1 MSRMPRLLV
10 LLVPALLSACGAGSR
25 SSADPTT
32 QVLISGPILGPD
44 GTSFCTTLPGARIRV
59 EAVDSTGQAVQSS
72 ESRCPTDNFFLVV
85 PPGRYT
91 LRLAGLPDSVS
102 TAPQDA
108 AQVDAQRD
116 VELPVQL
123 GVRE

>member
-1 MSRMPRLLV
+1 MSRMPRLVV

-91 LRLAGLPDSVS
+91 LRLAGLPDSLS
-102 TAPQDA
+102 TSQQDA
-108 AQVDAQRD
+108 AQVDARRD

>member
-85 PPGRYT
+85 PSGRYT

-102 TAPQDA
+102 TAQQDA

>member
-102 TAPQDA
+102 TAREDA

>member
-72 ESRCPTDNFFLVV
+72 ESRCPTDNFFLVA

-108 AQVDAQRD
+108 AQVAAQRD

>member
-59 EAVDSTGQAVQSS
+59 EAADSTGQAVQSS

>member
-1 MSRMPRLLV
+1 MPRLLV